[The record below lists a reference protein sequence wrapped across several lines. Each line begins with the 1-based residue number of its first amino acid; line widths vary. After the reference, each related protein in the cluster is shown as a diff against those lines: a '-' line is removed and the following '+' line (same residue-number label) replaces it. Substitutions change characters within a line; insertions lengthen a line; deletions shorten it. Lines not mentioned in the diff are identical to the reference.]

1 MAPWI
6 LLKLKKH
13 FILTVQQ
20 DARNIFFVADFFKVK
35 LQAYFFY
42 GIFYLRHPFPVFRK
56 NLHFKVTQRQENLS
70 TLFLNHGWLPLLK
83 MIKIN
88 TLQLILVLLL
98 SEKSDNMADFLKIF
112 KKLSQSLL
120 YVLHHILK
128 KKWS

>member
-13 FILTVQQ
+13 FIVTVQQ

-83 MIKIN
+83 MNKIN

>member
-1 MAPWI
+1 MLGTFSLWQI
-6 LLKLKKH
+6 
-13 FILTVQQ
+13 
-20 DARNIFFVADFFKVK
+20 FFKVK

-128 KKWS
+128 KK